1 MTKQK
6 RKLLTNISLLLLV
19 IFSGI
24 VAVYIHG
31 LPYPFFNT
39 GVVGSADSAVGKIGR
54 AHV

>member
-31 LPYPFFNT
+31 LPYPFLIPVLS
-39 GVVGSADSAVGKIGR
+39 VVLILLLEPWTR
-54 AHV
+54 P

>member
-39 GVVGSADSAVGKIGR
+39 GVSVVLILLLEPWTR
-54 AHV
+54 P